1 MSWIRAMKIKV
12 LARGASQSVTLADE
26 EVRLC
31 RLDNGEVFG
40 VADSCSH
47 DNASFEGGTIEDAC
61 LTCPRHGAVF
71 DVVSGKA
78 LKMPAVAPIETYP
91 VRITDDGWIEV
102 QVEEV

>member
-1 MSWIRAMKIKV
+1 MSWIKAIKV
-12 LARGASQSVTLADE
+12 EQLERGASRPQTLADE

-40 VADSCSH
+40 VADRCSH
-47 DNASFEGGTIEDAC
+47 DGASFEGGTIDDAC

-71 DVVSGKA
+71 DLASGNA

-102 QVEEV
+102 EVEEV